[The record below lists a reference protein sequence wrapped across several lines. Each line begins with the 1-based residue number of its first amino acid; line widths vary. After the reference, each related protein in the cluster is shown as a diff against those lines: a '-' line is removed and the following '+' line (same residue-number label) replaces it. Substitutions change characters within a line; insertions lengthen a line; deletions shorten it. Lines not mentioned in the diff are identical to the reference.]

1 MFSNQYHTCT
11 RRTIVSL
18 PFMWRLPS
26 NIVQILRFHF
36 FMLFTSFSAF
46 SIVNVVR
53 VEIFKII
60 SWFMFGICPITRKG
74 PKS

>member
-1 MFSNQYHTCT
+1 MAIFSNQYYVCT
-11 RRTIVSL
+11 RRIIVSL
-18 PFMWRLPS
+18 SFTWHLPS
-26 NIVQILRFHF
+26 DMILDFTL